1 MWRYIYKFCYILEKI
16 EKLKKKSL
24 KIEKKNER
32 SGYQVKTD
40 FNLVDKSDFPDLV
53 IEKKGEVKKQDNLR
67 EMTQI
72 AKEKPATYQKKIN

>member
-1 MWRYIYKFCYILEKI
+1 MKNT
-16 EKLKKKSL
+16 LKE
-24 KIEKKNER
+24 IEKKNER